1 MDHNH
6 VGSSADFARPIVS
19 ADAAPPPRRHT
30 EDLRRCRQLSV
41 HAGHAMRAQ
50 HDPQLLQKVAVVVD
64 ARLVDA
70 DRGADPVGLELVRRF
85 LIRVPEGGWGEMP
98 RYRA

>member
-1 MDHNH
+1 
-6 VGSSADFARPIVS
+6 
-19 ADAAPPPRRHT
+19 
-30 EDLRRCRQLSV
+30 
-41 HAGHAMRAQ
+41 MRAQ
-50 HDPQLLQKVAVVVD
+50 HDPQLLQNVAVVVD

-85 LIRVPEGGWGEMP
+85 LIRIPGGGWGEMP